1 MIRTIQSET
10 QCLMHIAELF
20 YRYCNCHQRTWHSY
34 SNLNSTESMVVET
47 LRTGLKSMGLTW
59 LLIVIYIFV
68 GIKIIVT
75 CSAHI
80 RKGADKIVSREMLQ
94 TCVDIFP
101 SKEMAPYVS
110 MRKLQ
115 KINLG
120 PQSHR
125 NEMMSD
131 NGALKAALLTNQRQ
145 HIEK

>member
-1 MIRTIQSET
+1 M
-10 QCLMHIAELF
+10 
-20 YRYCNCHQRTWHSY
+20 
-34 SNLNSTESMVVET
+34 
-47 LRTGLKSMGLTW
+47 
-59 LLIVIYIFV
+59 LIVIYIFV

-80 RKGADKIVSREMLQ
+80 RKGADKIVSKEMLQ

-145 HIEK
+145 LDKRLLSAGTSREASGVPCLNPRRGLTLLSPVCRDPAIGV